1 MAFVRENRAAVE
13 RVADTVIARQELYGD
28 ELVRL
33 LDAQGLRKPEIDW
46 MEEQTWP
53 QM

>member
-1 MAFVRENRAAVE
+1 VRENRPEVE

-33 LDAQGLRKPEIDW
+33 LDAQRLRKPAIDW
-46 MEEQTWP
+46 TEEQTWP